1 MRKNPV
7 IEVQDKLSVQTKK
20 TEYPVNICCV
30 VNDYADANTCKT
42 IAGIKA
48 HTLESGAMY
57 TTRMYDSRKIIEDRY
72 EIQRLP
78 AFHIYIKNRYIKTF
92 YPNTRPLQHVD
103 ESIERYI
110 KREEEKK
117 IYTARWSNL
126 YSKFVNW
133 LKHLTHRNTR
143 MEKYERDLAIDKA
156 RLEAKKKAAQV
167 ESWS

>member
-7 IEVQDKLSVQTKK
+7 IEVQDKLSIQAKK

-48 HTLESGAMY
+48 YTLESGAMY
-57 TTRMYDSRKIIEDRY
+57 TTRMYDSRKISEDRY

-92 YPNTRPLQHVD
+92 YPNTRPLQHID

-110 KREEEKK
+110 KREEEKV

-167 ESWS
+167 ESWC